1 MDFLQTASHWLN
13 RLDPRLTAAA
23 ERRLKTIPFV
33 QRQLDRQYDRL
44 LHDLTDSIKPYRT
57 GFPTYAQLPAT
68 GLERTEIVRQ
78 VESLATQEESR
89 WRSGFASGAV
99 YHGDPAHVDFVNH
112 IYALTSQNNPL
123 HADLWPSTVKF
134 EAEIVAMAAHM
145 LGATAPGQGQPLVRG
160 DRDDVCGTVTSGGTE
175 SILLAMKT
183 YRDWAREQR
192 GVTRPELVVPVTA
205 HAAFDKAAQYFG
217 ITLRRI
223 PLDSRYQADVDAARG
238 AITPQTI
245 ALVGSAPAFPHGIVD
260 PIADLAALA
269 QQHGIGCHVDACLG
283 GFVLPWAEKLGYPV
297 PPFDF
302 RVPGVTSLSVDTHK
316 YGYAAKG
323 TSVILYRGPA
333 LRRYQYYTAADWP
346 GGLYFS
352 PTLAGS
358 RPGALSAAC
367 WAAMLSLGEAGYLE
381 ATRAILTAAALIKQG
396 IRHLPELEILGDP
409 LWVIAFASPTLNIYQ
424 VMERL
429 AVTLRHTQPG
439 VAVRFLADLEA
450 SVRDVKA
457 APNARGSLAPVYG
470 LAGSLPLRGVVN
482 DLLARYVDLLYRVDS
497 SPSQPT
503 LTRPNVDTLAAMVDL
518 EGGGGQVFQTP
529 RDLFTDW
536 GA

>member
-1 MDFLQTASHWLN
+1 MDLLQTASGWLN
-13 RLDPRLTAAA
+13 RLDPRLTAAL
-23 ERRLKTIPFV
+23 EQRLKTIPFV
-33 QRQLDRQYDRL
+33 QRQLDQQYARL
-44 LHDLTDSIKPYRT
+44 LHGLADSIQPYRSST
-57 GFPTYAQLPAT
+57 PAYTQLPQE
-68 GLERTEIVRQ
+68 GLDRAAIVQQ
-78 VESLATQEESR
+78 VEALATREEAR

-99 YHGDPAHVDFVNH
+99 YHGDPAHVAFINH
-112 IYALTSQNNPL
+112 VYALTSQNNPL

-134 EAEIVAMAAHM
+134 EAEIVAMVSHM
-145 LGATAPGQGQPLVRG
+145 LGGATPGQGQPLLAG
-160 DRDDVCGTVTSGGTE
+160 DRDEVCGVVTSGGTE

-183 YRDWAREQR
+183 YRDWARDQR
-192 GVTRPELVVPVTA
+192 GVTRPEIVAPVTA

-217 ITLRRI
+217 ITLRRV
-223 PLDSRYQADVDAARG
+223 PLDGQYRVDVDAARR
-238 AITPQTI
+238 AITPATI
-245 ALVGSAPAFPHGIVD
+245 AVVGSAPAFPHGIID
-260 PIADLAALA
+260 PIADLAGLA

-302 RVPGVTSLSVDTHK
+302 RVPGVTSISVDTHK

-333 LRRYQYYTAADWP
+333 LRRYQYYTVADWP

-367 WAAMLSLGEAGYLE
+367 WAAMLSLGEEGYLR
-381 ATRAILTAAALIKQG
+381 ATRAILATAALIKQG

-424 VMERL
+424 VMERMAARGWSL
-429 AVTLRHTQPG
+429 NGLHRPSAVHLCVTLRHTQPG

-450 SVRDVKA
+450 SVAEVRA

-482 DLLARYVDLLYRVDS
+482 DLLARYVDLLYRVDR
-497 SPSQPT
+497 SPAPPAGQ
-503 LTRPNVDTLAAMVDL
+503 RPNTAS
-518 EGGGGQVFQTP
+518 G
-529 RDLFTDW
+529 
-536 GA
+536 